1 VDGWSQESFD
11 MEVDY
16 LMQCGFLV
24 DAFSLDDV
32 HVLEFRIPY
41 WDLRL
46 GGSATA
52 IDTHGPRCANPWR
65 NS

>member
-24 DAFSLDDV
+24 DAFSLDDE
-32 HVLEFRIPY
+32 HVLEFRIP
-41 WDLRL
+41 
-46 GGSATA
+46 
-52 IDTHGPRCANPWR
+52 
-65 NS
+65 